1 MKESAKLVETEG
13 LDLATFGQRL
23 RHARRA
29 RGMTL
34 ADLGARVD
42 RTPSVLSLIENGRRE
57 PKLSL
62 VEQLAAALSVPV
74 SELLKKQPPSRR
86 AQLEIALEQAQR
98 DPSYAALGLPPLR
111 VGARVPTDVL
121 EHLVAVAAEL
131 RAQRSKPTA
140 TPEEARAANAALRA
154 SMRERDNYFP
164 SIERAAADALARA
177 GYAGGALSQ
186 GMLLSVVGRHGFSV
200 QFVPDLPRS
209 VRSLTDLRSNRIY
222 VKQESVG
229 GHSPRAVILQALG
242 HFLLGHDTPR
252 DFADFLRLRVEA
264 NYFAAAM
271 LIPESAAVSFLRAAM
286 DRRDLAVEDLVDVFS
301 VSYEMA
307 AHRVTNLITHH
318 LGLPCHFVKNDST
331 GVIYKAYENDGVVF
345 PADISGAIE
354 GQRMC
359 RKWSG
364 RQVFSAADR
373 FSPHYQYSDTPSGSY
388 FCVAQ
393 IDPRADDR
401 GSAITLG
408 VPFEHSRWFR
418 GRETTT
424 RMRSQCPD
432 GECCQRAPLALAER
446 WEGLAWPSA
455 RAHSHI
461 LSALPAGSFPG
472 VDDVD
477 VYEFLDRHATGL
489 TIAPAAPEV
498 PTAPPASSCSPG
510 RPPGSSCSPP
520 DSSCSPCSPPDSS
533 CSPGS
538 LARPSLIAKVYFVA
552 KGISINSYQMSP

>member
-1 MKESAKLVETEG
+1 MSAQRGSVSHSLVRLAACWLMVSMVLPFVFDARRRRHPQGRGRWLRRPRTFVVKNSIFFPNVRVVLFFTMEESQKLVETEG

-34 ADLGARVD
+34 ADLGARVG

-57 PKLSL
+57 PRLSL
-62 VEQLAAALSVPV
+62 VEQLANALSVPV

-98 DPSYAALGLPPLR
+98 DPSYRALGLPVLR
-111 VGARVPTDVL
+111 VGTRVPTDVL
-121 EHLVAVAAEL
+121 EHIVGLAGEL

-154 SMRERDNYFP
+154 SMRERANYFP
-164 SIERAAADALARA
+164 DIEKAAASALERS
-177 GYAGGALSQ
+177 GYSGGALSQ
-186 GMLLSVVGRHGFSV
+186 GMLMSVVAKHGFSV
-200 QFVPDLPRS
+200 RFVADLPRS
-209 VRSLTDLRSNRIY
+209 VRSLTDLRSNRLY
-222 VKQESVG
+222 VKQEPVG

-252 DFADFLRLRVEA
+252 DYADFLRQRVEA
-264 NYFAAAM
+264 NYFAAAT
-271 LIPESAAVSFLRAAM
+271 LIPEAPAVSFLRSAM
-286 DRRDLAVEDLVDVFS
+286 ERRDLAVE
-301 VSYEMA
+301 
-307 AHRVTNLITHH
+307 NLISHH
-318 LGLPCHFVKNDST
+318 LELPCHFVKNDAT
-331 GVIYKAYENDGVVF
+331 GVIYKAYENDGVRF
-345 PADISGAIE
+345 PADITGAIE

-359 RKWSG
+359 RRWSG
-364 RQVFSAADR
+364 RQVFAAPDR
-373 FSPHYQYSDTPSGSY
+373 FSPHYQYSDTPSGTY

-393 IDPRADDR
+393 VDPRADR
-401 GSAITLG
+401 GFAITLG

-418 GRETTT
+418 GRESVT
-424 RMRSQCPD
+424 RTRSLCPD

-446 WEGLAWPSA
+446 WEGMAWPSA

-477 VYEFLDRHATGL
+477 IYEFLDRHAG
-489 TIAPAAPEV
+489 E
-498 PTAPPASSCSPG
+498 
-510 RPPGSSCSPP
+510 
-520 DSSCSPCSPPDSS
+520 
-533 CSPGS
+533 
-538 LARPSLIAKVYFVA
+538 
-552 KGISINSYQMSP
+552 